1 MKKCWCIPPEHN
13 AAFVAAMED
22 VLEVYNR
29 SYDEKFPVICMDEK
43 PLQLLADARC
53 KIKMRPEKPECF
65 DSEYIRKGTCS
76 IFLFTETLN
85 GWRSASAYEHRT
97 KIDWAH
103 QIKWLL
109 EEQYPVA
116 EKVILVMDNLN
127 THNIS
132 SLYEAF
138 CPEDALFMAKR
149 LEIHYTPKHGSW
161 LNIAE
166 VELSSLGRQCL
177 GSRRIDNLQDL
188 NNELEAWYV
197 DRNRK
202 QKGVDWQFSTDDAR
216 IKLRRLYPIVKQ
228 NF

>member
-1 MKKCWCIPPEHN
+1 
-13 AAFVAAMED
+13 MED
-22 VLEVYNR
+22 VLEVYSR
-29 SYDEKFPVICMDEK
+29 PYDEKFPVVCMDEK

-53 KIKMRPEKPECF
+53 KIKMKPGKPERV
-65 DSEYIRKGTCS
+65 DSEYIRKGTCC
-76 IFLFTETLN
+76 IFLFTEPLS
-85 GWRSASAYEHRT
+85 GWRCADACDHRT

-109 EEQYPVA
+109 EEQYPDA
-116 EKVILVMDNLN
+116 EKVVLVMDNLN

-138 CPEDALFMAKR
+138 RPEEALFMAKR

-161 LNIAE
+161 LDIAE
-166 VELSSLGRQCL
+166 VELSALGRQCL
-177 GSRRIDNLQDL
+177 GGRRIDNLQDL
-188 NNELEAWYV
+188 NHELEAWYV

-216 IKLRRLYPIVKQ
+216 IKLKRLYPIVK
-228 NF
+228 